1 MNKGKKLEEEDEKL
15 CLYKARETVEVDF
28 RIELMTSETATMRDN
43 CTRSDWTPVNERRN
57 HRHGRK
63 KLWQLSVSRY
73 SSQQRDNGLQKLV
86 ESKS

>member
-28 RIELMTSETATMRDN
+28 RVELTTSETATVRDN
-43 CTRSDWTPVNERRN
+43 RTRSDWTLVNERRN
-57 HRHGRK
+57 HGRK
-63 KLWQLSVSRY
+63 KLWQLSAKSLFF
-73 SSQQRDNGLQKLV
+73 QQRNKIGLQILV